1 MRSMTLIA
9 AVALMG
15 CGGGAND
22 EFGTLTITNTNTNTV
37 TNTNTNTNTNVVTV
51 PSNAD
56 CSEDGLTCFL
66 SGVITEDA
74 HLTANV
80 QWVLEGGVFIGSDT
94 QLVAPVTV
102 GARATV
108 AAGTTVTQ
116 DVPPGALAL
125 SRAPQVNREGYDAAY
140 RKPREDAGKKG
151 TS

>member
-1 MRSMTLIA
+1 
-9 AVALMG
+9 VNV
-15 CGGGAND
+15 GA
-22 EFGTLTITNTNTNTV
+22 GTITCNYDGTNKHKT
-37 TNTNTNTNTNVVTV
+37 
-51 PSNAD
+51 
-56 CSEDGLTCFL
+56 
-66 SGVITEDA
+66 
-74 HLTANV
+74 
-80 QWVLEGGVFIGSDT
+80 VLEDGVFIGSDT

-125 SRAPQVNREGYDAAY
+125 SRTHQVNREGYDEAY